1 MLDQQR
7 NASSII
13 KPDNK
18 EEIMYYHSGCNV
30 DELISALD
38 ENLVR
43 MLFISPEALIKNI
56 RIQDSILKANSKGY
70 LKTLL

>member
-1 MLDQQR
+1 
-7 NASSII
+7 
-13 KPDNK
+13 
-18 EEIMYYHSGCNV
+18 MYYHSGCNV

-38 ENLVR
+38 KNLVR